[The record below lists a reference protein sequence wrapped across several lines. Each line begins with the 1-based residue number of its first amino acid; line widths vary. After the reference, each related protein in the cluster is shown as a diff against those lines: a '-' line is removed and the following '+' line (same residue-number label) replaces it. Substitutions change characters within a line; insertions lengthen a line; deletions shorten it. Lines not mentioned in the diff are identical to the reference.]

1 MPNANAIMIP
11 NLMALANLSGE
22 DRYEERASAILV
34 AFSSE
39 LNRNVIA
46 HTGLL
51 AGAMD
56 LIAPQQVV
64 LTGHDLRGGNAL
76 VEVIRTI
83 SLPGALQYGLDSVI
97 RSELPAL
104 REKTA
109 VNGQATVY
117 ACLGPQC
124 SQPLTDP
131 AELHRTLK
139 TQRGI

>member
-1 MPNANAIMIP
+1 
-11 NLMALANLSGE
+11 
-22 DRYEERASAILV
+22 
-34 AFSSE
+34 
-39 LNRNVIA
+39 
-46 HTGLL
+46 
-51 AGAMD
+51 MD

-64 LTGHDLRGGNAL
+64 LTGRDLRGGNAL